1 MVVGRSLL
9 ASAITVQ
16 NQTSLIK
23 FVLNQLFIDNGKG
36 PIFFTQIGCK
46 KSRQFLYYP
55 I

>member
-23 FVLNQLFIDNGKG
+23 FVLNQSDFLSTMEKG
-36 PIFFTQIGCK
+36 QFFLPK
-46 KSRQFLYYP
+46 
-55 I
+55 